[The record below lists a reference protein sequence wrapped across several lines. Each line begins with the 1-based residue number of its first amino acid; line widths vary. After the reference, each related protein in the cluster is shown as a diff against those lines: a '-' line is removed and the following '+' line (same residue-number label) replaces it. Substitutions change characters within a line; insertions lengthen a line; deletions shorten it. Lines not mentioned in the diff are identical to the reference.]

1 MNILI
6 TGATG
11 FVGKQLTI
19 RLLNEGHN
27 VYALAR
33 NERKADNLIDS
44 ISPELQ
50 KNLFIV
56 KGNISEDQVGVSM
69 ETLKVLKD
77 KIETVYHIAAYLS
90 FDNRDKEKTFNIN
103 VEGTRNIL
111 EFAKDIA
118 TKNFYHVST
127 AYTLG
132 DKRFAREELHPTDNE
147 FVNYYEESKC
157 YAEHLVFD
165 YCNHFNVSI
174 FRPSIIVGDSVTGE
188 AETTFALYGV
198 IRSLEIIKKR
208 MERKKQRLNEKIKF
222 LCSQNAAQN
231 LVPVDYVIDVLVTGL
246 ENAKSNTI
254 YHITN
259 SEPPTNQMVVEAI
272 KAELDFDQVELVP
285 TDYDGE
291 LTEEEVKFN
300 EPMKVF
306 HKYFE
311 KTLTFDDSNTRQ
323 LLRENNVQPLNMNVE
338 VLKAII
344 AGGIKSKVNNRV
356 H

>member
-1 MNILI
+1 MNILV

-27 VYALAR
+27 IYALAR
-33 NERKADNLIDS
+33 NEKKADSLIDHM
-44 ISPELQ
+44 PTQLQ

-56 KGNISEDQVGVSM
+56 NGNIAEDHAGVSKD
-69 ETLKVLKD
+69 TIAVLKD
-77 KIETVYHIAAYLS
+77 KIDTVYHIAAYLS
-90 FDNRDKEKTFNIN
+90 FDDRDKERTFTIN

-111 EFAKDIA
+111 EFAKAIE

-132 DKRFAREELHPTDNE
+132 DKQFASEELHSTENE

-165 YCNHFNVSI
+165 YGEHFNVSI
-174 FRPSIIVGDSVTGE
+174 FRPSIIVGDSKTGE

-208 MERKKQRLNEKIKF
+208 MERKKGSLNEKIKF
-222 LCSQNAAQN
+222 LCSGNAAQN
-231 LVPVDYVIDVLVTGL
+231 LVPVDYVVDVLVAGL
-246 ENAKSNTI
+246 ENAKRNTI

-259 SEPPTNQMVVEAI
+259 SEPPTNQLVFESI
-272 KAELDFDQVELVP
+272 KDELDIEEVELVP
-285 TDYDGE
+285 TGYDGE

-311 KTLTFDDSNTRQ
+311 KTLIFDDSNTQQ
-323 LLRENNVQPLNMNVE
+323 LLSESNVQPLDLSKNV
-338 VLKAII
+338 LRTII
-344 AGGIKSKVNNRV
+344 AGGRRRETKKRV
-356 H
+356 L